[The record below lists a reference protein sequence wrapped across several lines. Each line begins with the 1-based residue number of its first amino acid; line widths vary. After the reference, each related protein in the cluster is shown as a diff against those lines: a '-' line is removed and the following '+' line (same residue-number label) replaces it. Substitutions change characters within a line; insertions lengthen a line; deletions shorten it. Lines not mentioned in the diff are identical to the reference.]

1 MHEEFYCFR
10 QMRYIRIAII
20 LILCLCAGSES
31 HAHSDSSALLHFYLG
46 KGLPANN
53 VYSFI
58 TDKQGYQWFAT
69 DNGVVK
75 YNGSTFKV
83 FNTNDG
89 LPVSDVFHL
98 FEDTMGRIWLHSFAS
113 TVGYIRNDKYTS
125 IKYNFSEKYTNPY
138 DIHQVGDKI
147 VFSYGITSGVGI
159 AMITPEDKL
168 IRFNIGMP
176 LFALYRS
183 VEQEHYLHRVSDGQL
198 CKVTVKNN
206 RFQLKPVFRFSL
218 SAELLSVNRAFIARN
233 KIFFYQFK
241 GNSILLGTLGNKDTS
256 IRKFQKKLNLVD
268 LGGKPDEFIYLIF
281 PYSDSMEVITNNNI
295 YRLNYNLEL
304 INKIPTSSFLPS
316 NVQVSFFG
324 NDVFNNQWF
333 TSNQGVWMRPQTA
346 MEFQRHPYSS
356 LLVNAVPAG
365 VLKDSTQC
373 YTDTKSGL
381 FYCIDAAG
389 KILKPDIGN
398 IREVRYAKGDNI
410 KNMMFASLHRFNVIE
425 NGVLKDLIPYNKS
438 LIHVTAAHGYPKY
451 IPSKKVD
458 GQMTLADSVKRY
470 MVQSVASFHDYA
482 PGKYLLVGQTDV
494 STLEVSDTS
503 VVNKQ
508 LIYEKFTNYTYDGLN
523 NKYWIYNRYKIICL
537 DPVTEEKV
545 SFNEEMLKK
554 IGIRAVYGIAIDS
567 FQNIYILTDKRLLI
581 YNNIQRAFKVVKT
594 NVNLTVCKILVHN
607 KSLILYGNF
616 GVAVA
621 KIIGPHY
628 VGDFHY
634 VYNPQCQ
641 FYNAVNYAQVAPS
654 STLVLGTDNGVF
666 SVKLDSV
673 LTNSKLNIG
682 NGDSIMSL
690 LLNVPYAREIH
701 DGDTLQFGSD
711 ITEFGIDI
719 INFFGKGDRRYY
731 YKIKKESIWQEAQS
745 GIISWKEL
753 KAGKYYEVECFAVD
767 DLWKTRLYRFYIY
780 KTPYW
785 WQTTTWK
792 IVFWIGGIALV
803 VSLLALTIL
812 LTRHYVSS
820 ANEKKSNLLDL
831 ELRAVYSQINPHF
844 IFNALSTALF
854 FINKKR
860 FEEAYLHVSKFSR
873 LLRSYLKSSQE
884 RYVTLSEEI
893 SMLRTYIELQQ
904 TRFEEKF
911 DYAIKVENK
920 IPADNVRIPSLLI
933 QPLVENAII
942 HGLFHKQG
950 KGFLNVQFLQGASST
965 ELICIIEDDGVGR
978 IRVSEIKK
986 ESVAK
991 YDSYGTKLTQ
1001 QLIEI
1006 FKEYESMHIYLE
1018 YIDKEKP
1025 HTGTIAKLTIRNL
1038 KYEA

>member
-1 MHEEFYCFR
+1 MH
-10 QMRYIRIAII
+10 YIRIVIT
-20 LILCLCAGSES
+20 LILCLCAAPRSY
-31 HAHSDSSALLHFYLG
+31 AHPDSSALLHFYLG

-58 TDKQGYQWFAT
+58 TDKHGYQWFAT

-89 LPVSDVFHL
+89 LPVSDVYHL

-147 VFSYGITSGVGI
+147 VFTYGITNGVST

-168 IRFNIGMP
+168 IRLGSSIP
-176 LFALYRS
+176 LYALYRS
-183 VEQEHYLHRVSDGQL
+183 IEQEHYLHRLDNAVL
-198 CKVTVKNN
+198 YKVELKKNRLN
-206 RFQLKPVFRFSL
+206 LKPVFRFLL
-218 SAELLSVNRAFIARN
+218 SAELLNINKTFIAHD
-233 KIFFYQFK
+233 KIYCYQFK
-241 GNSILLGTLGNKDTS
+241 GTSILIGALVRKDTFIS
-256 IRKFQKKLNLVD
+256 KFEKKLSLTD
-268 LGGKPDEFIYLIF
+268 LGGKADEFIYLMF
-281 PYSDSMEVITNNNI
+281 PYTDSMEIVTNNNI
-295 YRLNYNLEL
+295 YRINYNLEL
-304 INKIPTSSFLPS
+304 LNKIPTSSFLPS
-316 NVQVSFFG
+316 NVQVSFLG
-324 NDVFNNQWF
+324 KDIFNNQWF
-333 TSNQGVWMRPQTA
+333 TSNQGVWMRPQLA
-346 MEFQRHPYSS
+346 MSFQRHPYSNM
-356 LLVNAVPAG
+356 LVNAVPAG
-365 VLKDSTQC
+365 ILQDSTLC

-381 FYCIDAAG
+381 FYCIDANER
-389 KILKPDIGN
+389 ILKPDIGN
-398 IREVRYAKGDNI
+398 IREVKYAKGENVN
-410 KNMMFASLHRFNVIE
+410 NMMFASIRRFNVFE

-438 LIHVTAAHGYPKY
+438 LILVWPGPGFPSY
-451 IPSKKVD
+451 IPAKKVD

-470 MVQSVASFHDYA
+470 MVQSVASFHNYA
-482 PGKYLLVGQTDV
+482 PDKYLLVGQNYI
-494 STLEVSDTS
+494 SKLEMSDTA
-503 VVNKQ
+503 VFHKL
-508 LIYEKFTNYTYDGLN
+508 LINEKFTSYTYDGLA

-545 SFNEEMLKK
+545 TFNEEMLKK
-554 IGIRAVYGIAIDS
+554 IGIRTVSGIAIDS
-567 FQNIYILTDKRLLI
+567 FRNIYILSDNRLLI
-581 YNNIQRAFKVVKT
+581 YNDIQRAFKVVKT
-594 NVNLTVCKILVHN
+594 NVNLATCKILVHN

-616 GVAVA
+616 GIAVS
-621 KIIGPHY
+621 KIIGPQY
-628 VGDFHY
+628 LGDFQY

-641 FYNAVNYAQVAPS
+641 YYNAVNYAQVAPS
-654 STLVLGTDNGVF
+654 SVLILGTDNGVF
-666 SVKLDSV
+666 TVRLDSV
-673 LTNSKLNIG
+673 LTNTSLNIG

-690 LLNVPYAREIH
+690 LLNAPYARKIH
-701 DGDTLQFGSD
+701 YGDTLQFNAD
-711 ITEFGIDI
+711 VTEFGFDV

-731 YKIKKESIWQEAQS
+731 YKIKNESIWQEAPS

-753 KAGKYYEVECFAVD
+753 KSGKYYEVKCFAVD

-792 IVFWIGGIALV
+792 IVFWVGGAALI

-820 ANEKKSNLLDL
+820 ANEKKGKLLDL
-831 ELRAVYSQINPHF
+831 ELRAIYSQINPHF
-844 IFNALSTALF
+844 IFNALSAALF

-911 DYAIKVENK
+911 DYVIKVENK

-933 QPLVENAII
+933 QPLIENAII

-950 KGFLNVQFLQGASST
+950 KGFLKVQFLQGASSA

-978 IRVSEIKK
+978 IRASEIKK
-986 ESVAK
+986 ESAAK

>member
-1 MHEEFYCFR
+1 
-10 QMRYIRIAII
+10 MRYIRIAII

-168 IRFNIGMP
+168 IRFNIDLP
-176 LFALYRS
+176 IYALYHS
-183 VEQEHYLHRVSDGQL
+183 IEKEHYLQEHYLHRLGDGLLYKVS
-198 CKVTVKNN
+198 VKNN
-206 RFQLKPVFRFSL
+206 RFRLKPVFRFSL
-218 SAELLSVNRAFIARN
+218 SAELLSINKAFIAHD
-233 KIFFYQFK
+233 KVYCYQFK
-241 GNSILLGTLGNKDTS
+241 GNTILIGALNRKDTFIS
-256 IRKFQKKLNLVD
+256 KFERKLNLTD
-268 LGGKPDEFIYLIF
+268 LGGKSDEFIYLMF
-281 PYSDSMEVITNNNI
+281 PYADSVEIVTNNNI
-295 YRLNYNLEL
+295 YRINYNFEL
-304 INKIPTSSFLPS
+304 ISKISTSSFLPS
-316 NVQVSFFG
+316 NVQVSFLG
-324 NDVFNNQWF
+324 KDIFNNQWY
-333 TSNQGVWMRPQTA
+333 TSNLGVWMRPQLA
-346 MEFQRHPYSS
+346 MSFQRHPYSNM
-356 LLVNAVPAG
+356 LVNAIPAG
-365 VLKDSTQC
+365 ILKDSTLC

-381 FYCIDAAG
+381 FYCIDPRG
-389 KILKPDIGN
+389 RILKPDIGN
-398 IREVRYAKGDNI
+398 IREVKYAKGENI
-410 KNMMFASLHRFNVIE
+410 NNMMFASLQRFNVFE
-425 NGVLKDLIPYNKS
+425 NGILKDLIPYNKS
-438 LIHVTAAHGYPKY
+438 LVQITPMPGYPEY
-451 IPSKKVD
+451 VPAKKVD

-482 PGKYLLVGQTDV
+482 PGKYLLVGQNYV
-494 STLEVSDTS
+494 SKLEISDTAVFNS
-503 VVNKQ
+503 L
-508 LIYEKFTNYTYDGLN
+508 LINEKFTSYTYDGFI

-537 DPVTEEKV
+537 DPVTEKKIT
-545 SFNEEMLKK
+545 FNEEMLKK
-554 IGIRAVYGIAIDS
+554 IGIRTVSGIAVDS
-567 FQNIYILTDKRLLI
+567 FQNIYILSDNRLLV
-581 YNNIQRAFKVVKT
+581 YNNTQRAFKVVKT
-594 NVNLTVCKILVHN
+594 NVNLATCKILVNN
-607 KSLILYGNF
+607 KSLVLYGNF
-616 GVAVA
+616 GIAVA
-621 KIIGPHY
+621 KIIGPQY
-628 VGDFHY
+628 WGDFHY

-641 FYNAVNYAQVAPS
+641 YYNAVNYAQIAPL

-673 LTNSKLNIG
+673 LMNTKLSMG
-682 NGDSIMSL
+682 GGDSIMSFV
-690 LLNVPYAREIH
+690 LNVPYAKKIQY
-701 DGDTLQFGSD
+701 GDTLRFNSD
-711 ITEFGIDI
+711 VTEFGIDI
-719 INFFGKGDRRYY
+719 INFFGKGERRYH
-731 YKIKKESIWQEAQS
+731 YKIRNQGAWQEAAS
-745 GIISWKEL
+745 GTIPWKEL
-753 KAGKYYEVECFAVD
+753 KADEYYEVKCYAVD
-767 DLWKTRLYRFYIY
+767 DLWKTRVYKFYIY
-780 KTPYW
+780 KMPYW

-792 IVFWIGGIALV
+792 IVFWLGGIALI
-803 VSLLALTIL
+803 VSLLAFTIL

-820 ANEKKSNLLDL
+820 ANEKKSKLLDL
-831 ELRAVYSQINPHF
+831 ELRAIYSQINPHF
-844 IFNALSTALF
+844 IFNALSAALF

-911 DYAIKVENK
+911 DYVIKVENK

-933 QPLVENAII
+933 QPLIENAII

-950 KGFLNVQFLQGASST
+950 KGFLKVQFLQGSSNA

-978 IRVSEIKK
+978 IRASEIKRG
-986 ESVAK
+986 SAAK